1 MATTDTSKEQS
12 WLGKQKERWRLATTS
27 PTTDCKNKNFQE
39 KNWGFLCLSFLFF
52 LPAISFIFNLA
63 VGTEVSPARLL
74 FPHRVAAPPHS
85 PGTSRGIMSKVE
97 TLGFRDIPQQ
107 TALMRSRLTSWPRA
121 EPADTL
127 RAPTGS
133 GELIRCDMLRSGFSQ
148 GESGRRRAT
157 PSLRCDWNHD
167 FLSTRVFPLT
177 SIVGPSS
184 SICSL
189 TTRVRLRRR
198 RRTGE
203 WANMPRKDSQ
213 RLYWAFQGDFTSC
226 LQERLRVEGGKKE
239 EIKKKKQH
247 FALSKKG
254 DFRHGRS
261 RLLCPRRFFRSVQI
275 SLCTGRRVKHF
286 QLVFS
291 CTTHFTRESEST
303 WPEPKLS
310 PFVLQPRCCWTERVF
325 MWTCTLK
332 SFHAFLVLQNCIKCR
347 NAVFYILVM
356 QSNMEGTCRAAVQ
369 PCKWV
374 LPS

>member
-1 MATTDTSKEQS
+1 MATDTSKKQS
-12 WLGKQKERWRLATTS
+12 WERWRLAKTS
-27 PTTDCKNKNFQE
+27 PLAKDTDCKNKNFQE

-52 LPAISFIFNLA
+52 FPAISFIFNLA

-74 FPHRVAAPPHS
+74 FPHRIAAPPHS

-107 TALMRSRLTSWPRA
+107 TALMCSRLTSWPRA

-133 GELIRCDMLRSGFSQ
+133 GALMRCDTLRSGFSQ

-167 FLSTRVFPLT
+167 FLSTRIFPLT

-203 WANMPRKDSQ
+203 WANMPREDNQ
-213 RLYWAFQGDFTSC
+213 RLYWAFQGDFLSAGA
-226 LQERLRVEGGKKE
+226 LESGGRKKKK
-239 EIKKKKQH
+239 EIKKN
-247 FALSKKG
+247 SI
-254 DFRHGRS
+254 
-261 RLLCPRRFFRSVQI
+261 LLWAKRGFPPRAIQAFVSVEI
-275 SLCTGRRVKHF
+275 F
-286 QLVFS
+286 QVGANFTVHRTS
-291 CTTHFTRESEST
+291 CE
-303 WPEPKLS
+303 
-310 PFVLQPRCCWTERVF
+310 
-325 MWTCTLK
+325 
-332 SFHAFLVLQNCIKCR
+332 AFWIC
-347 NAVFYILVM
+347 F
-356 QSNMEGTCRAAVQ
+356 
-369 PCKWV
+369 
-374 LPS
+374 